1 MIRIAIVEDEKNSSD
16 LLVNYLEKYSND
28 KNIRFDVKTFFSCN
42 QILNNYNNN
51 FDIIFMDIEFPDG
64 TGLETIRKI
73 REVDK
78 NVIVVFVT
86 NMAQYAVK
94 GYEVRAFDFIVKP
107 VNYYKLSMKIDR
119 AMVNLKAKKKSQQ
132 KKMLIKTVKENITIS
147 PSEIYYIEVIG
158 HSLIYHTTYGNYE
171 VYGTMNKA
179 SKELE
184 NEQFEFCNRCYFVN
198 LAHVNSVKGYECKV
212 GNDIIQISHLKK
224 KNFMEKLNN
233 YFVFGDKK

>member
-28 KNIRFDVKTFFSCN
+28 KNIRFDVKTFFSRN

-51 FDIIFMDIEFPDG
+51 FDVIFMDIELPDG
-64 TGLETIRKI
+64 NGLETIRKI

-107 VNYYKLSMKIDR
+107 VTSYNFYIKLDNIL
-119 AMVNLKAKKKSQQ
+119 NLFEQ
-132 KKMLIKTVKENITIS
+132 KKDDEIWISNKDGKMKLNIS
-147 PSEIYYIEVIG
+147 SIYYIEVIQ
-158 HSLIYHTTYGNYE
+158 LMCIYHTKEGNF
-171 VYGTMNKA
+171 KA
-179 SKELE
+179 TGSLNNIEKTLSKYNFSL
-184 NEQFEFCNRCYFVN
+184 CNRCYLVN
-198 LAHVNSVKGYECKV
+198 LRYVTSVKKGFVLINNEELIISRAKQASFMKDL
-212 GNDIIQISHLKK
+212 NDFLA
-224 KNFMEKLNN
+224 E
-233 YFVFGDKK
+233 GD

>member
-51 FDIIFMDIEFPDG
+51 FDIIFMDIELPDG
-64 TGLETIRKI
+64 NGLETIRKI

-107 VNYYKLSMKIDR
+107 VTSYNFYIKLDNIL
-119 AMVNLKAKKKSQQ
+119 NLFEQ
-132 KKMLIKTVKENITIS
+132 KKDDEIWISNKDGKMKLNIS
-147 PSEIYYIEVIG
+147 SIYYIEVIQ
-158 HSLIYHTTYGNYE
+158 HMCIYHTKEGNF
-171 VYGTMNKA
+171 KA
-179 SKELE
+179 TGSLNNIEKTLSKYNFSL
-184 NEQFEFCNRCYFVN
+184 CNRCYLVN
-198 LAHVNSVKGYECKV
+198 LRYVTSVKKGFVLINNEELIISRAKQASFMKDL
-212 GNDIIQISHLKK
+212 NDFLA
-224 KNFMEKLNN
+224 E
-233 YFVFGDKK
+233 GD

>member
-51 FDIIFMDIEFPDG
+51 FDVIFMDIELPDG
-64 TGLETIRKI
+64 NGLETIRKI

-107 VNYYKLSMKIDR
+107 VTSYNFYIKLDNIL
-119 AMVNLKAKKKSQQ
+119 NLFEQ
-132 KKMLIKTVKENITIS
+132 KKDDEIWISNKDGKMKLNIS
-147 PSEIYYIEVIG
+147 SIYYIEVIQ
-158 HSLIYHTTYGNYE
+158 HMCIYHTKEGNF
-171 VYGTMNKA
+171 KA
-179 SKELE
+179 TGSLNNIEKTLSKYNFSL
-184 NEQFEFCNRCYFVN
+184 CNRCYLVN
-198 LAHVNSVKGYECKV
+198 LRYVTSVKKGFVLINNEELIISRAKQASFMKDL
-212 GNDIIQISHLKK
+212 NDFLA
-224 KNFMEKLNN
+224 E
-233 YFVFGDKK
+233 GD

>member
-28 KNIRFDVKTFFSCN
+28 KNIRFDVKTFFSRN

-51 FDIIFMDIEFPDG
+51 FDVIFMDIELPDG
-64 TGLETIRKI
+64 NGLETIRKI

-107 VNYYKLSMKIDR
+107 VTSYNFYIKLDNIL
-119 AMVNLKAKKKSQQ
+119 NLFEQ
-132 KKMLIKTVKENITIS
+132 KKDDEIWISNKDGKMKLNIS
-147 PSEIYYIEVIG
+147 SIYYIEVIQ
-158 HSLIYHTTYGNYE
+158 HMCIYHTKEGNF
-171 VYGTMNKA
+171 KA
-179 SKELE
+179 TGSLNNIEKTLSKYNFSL
-184 NEQFEFCNRCYFVN
+184 CNRCYLVN
-198 LAHVNSVKGYECKV
+198 LRYVTSVKKGFVLINNEELIISRAKQASFMKDL
-212 GNDIIQISHLKK
+212 NDFLA
-224 KNFMEKLNN
+224 E
-233 YFVFGDKK
+233 GD

>member
-51 FDIIFMDIEFPDG
+51 FDIIFMDIELPDG
-64 TGLETIRKI
+64 NGLETIRKI

-78 NVIVVFVT
+78 NVIVIFVT

-107 VNYYKLSMKIDR
+107 VTSYNFYIKLDNIL
-119 AMVNLKAKKKSQQ
+119 NLFEQ
-132 KKMLIKTVKENITIS
+132 KKDDEIWISNKDGKMKLNIS
-147 PSEIYYIEVIG
+147 SIYYIEVIQ
-158 HSLIYHTTYGNYE
+158 HMCIYHTKEGNF
-171 VYGTMNKA
+171 KA
-179 SKELE
+179 TGSLNNIEKTLSKYNFSL
-184 NEQFEFCNRCYFVN
+184 CNRCYLVN
-198 LAHVNSVKGYECKV
+198 LRYVTSVKKGFVLINNEELIISRAKQASFMKDL
-212 GNDIIQISHLKK
+212 NDFLA
-224 KNFMEKLNN
+224 E
-233 YFVFGDKK
+233 GD

>member
-51 FDIIFMDIEFPDG
+51 FDVIFMDIELPDG
-64 TGLETIRKI
+64 NGLETIRKI

-78 NVIVVFVT
+78 NVIVIFVT

-107 VNYYKLSMKIDR
+107 VTSYNFYIKLDNIL
-119 AMVNLKAKKKSQQ
+119 NLFEQ
-132 KKMLIKTVKENITIS
+132 KKDDEIWISNKDGKMKLNIS
-147 PSEIYYIEVIG
+147 SIYYIEVIQ
-158 HSLIYHTTYGNYE
+158 HMCIYHTKDGNY
-171 VYGTMNKA
+171 KA
-179 SKELE
+179 TGSLNNIEKTLSKYNFSL
-184 NEQFEFCNRCYFVN
+184 CNRCYLVN
-198 LAHVNSVKGYECKV
+198 LRYVTSVKKGFVLIDNEELIISRAKQASFMKDL
-212 GNDIIQISHLKK
+212 NDFLA
-224 KNFMEKLNN
+224 E
-233 YFVFGDKK
+233 GD

>member
-51 FDIIFMDIEFPDG
+51 FDIIFMDIELPDG
-64 TGLETIRKI
+64 NGLETIRKI

-107 VNYYKLSMKIDR
+107 VTSYNFYIKLDNIL
-119 AMVNLKAKKKSQQ
+119 NLFEQ
-132 KKMLIKTVKENITIS
+132 KKDDEIWISNKDGKMKLNIS
-147 PSEIYYIEVIG
+147 SIYYIEVIQ
-158 HSLIYHTTYGNYE
+158 HMCIYHTKNGNF
-171 VYGTMNKA
+171 KA
-179 SKELE
+179 TGSLNNIEKTLSKYNFSL
-184 NEQFEFCNRCYFVN
+184 CNRCYLVN
-198 LAHVNSVKGYECKV
+198 LRYVTSVKKGFVLINNEELIISRAKQASFMKDL
-212 GNDIIQISHLKK
+212 NDFLA
-224 KNFMEKLNN
+224 E
-233 YFVFGDKK
+233 GD

>member
-51 FDIIFMDIEFPDG
+51 FDIIFMDIELPDG
-64 TGLETIRKI
+64 NGLETIRKI

-107 VNYYKLSMKIDR
+107 VTSYNFYIKLDNIL
-119 AMVNLKAKKKSQQ
+119 NLFEQ
-132 KKMLIKTVKENITIS
+132 KKDDEIWISNKDGKMRLNIS
-147 PSEIYYIEVIG
+147 SIYYIEVIQ
-158 HSLIYHTTYGNYE
+158 HMCIYHTKEGNF
-171 VYGTMNKA
+171 KA
-179 SKELE
+179 TGSLNNIEKTLSKYNFSL
-184 NEQFEFCNRCYFVN
+184 CNRCYLVN
-198 LAHVNSVKGYECKV
+198 LRYVTSVKKGFVLINNEELIISRAKQASFMKDL
-212 GNDIIQISHLKK
+212 NDFLA
-224 KNFMEKLNN
+224 E
-233 YFVFGDKK
+233 GD

>member
-51 FDIIFMDIEFPDG
+51 FDIIFMDIELPDG
-64 TGLETIRKI
+64 NGLETIRKI

-78 NVIVVFVT
+78 NVIVIFVT

-107 VNYYKLSMKIDR
+107 VTSYNFYIKLDNIL
-119 AMVNLKAKKKSQQ
+119 NLFEQ
-132 KKMLIKTVKENITIS
+132 KKDDEIWISNKDGKMKLNIS
-147 PSEIYYIEVIG
+147 SIYYIEVIQ
-158 HSLIYHTTYGNYE
+158 HMCIYHTKDGNY
-171 VYGTMNKA
+171 KA
-179 SKELE
+179 TGSLNSIEKTLSKYNFSL
-184 NEQFEFCNRCYFVN
+184 CNRCYLVN
-198 LAHVNSVKGYECKV
+198 LRYVTSVKKGFVLIDNEELIISRAKQASFMKDL
-212 GNDIIQISHLKK
+212 NDFLA
-224 KNFMEKLNN
+224 E
-233 YFVFGDKK
+233 GD

>member
-28 KNIRFDVKTFFSCN
+28 KNIRFDVKTFFTRN

-51 FDIIFMDIEFPDG
+51 FDVIFMDIELPDG
-64 TGLETIRKI
+64 NGLETIRKI

-107 VNYYKLSMKIDR
+107 VTSYNFYIKLDNIL
-119 AMVNLKAKKKSQQ
+119 NLFEQ
-132 KKMLIKTVKENITIS
+132 KKDDEIWISNKDGKMKLNIS
-147 PSEIYYIEVIG
+147 SIYYIEVIQ
-158 HSLIYHTTYGNYE
+158 HMCIYHTKEGNF
-171 VYGTMNKA
+171 KA
-179 SKELE
+179 TGSLNNIEKTLSKYNFSL
-184 NEQFEFCNRCYFVN
+184 CNRCYLVN
-198 LAHVNSVKGYECKV
+198 LRYVTSVKKGFVLINNEELIISRAKQASFMKDL
-212 GNDIIQISHLKK
+212 NDFLA
-224 KNFMEKLNN
+224 E
-233 YFVFGDKK
+233 GD

>member
-51 FDIIFMDIEFPDG
+51 FDIIFMDIELPDG
-64 TGLETIRKI
+64 NGLETIRKI

-107 VNYYKLSMKIDR
+107 VTSYNFYIKLDNIL
-119 AMVNLKAKKKSQQ
+119 NLFEQ
-132 KKMLIKTVKENITIS
+132 KKDDEIWISNKDGKMKLNIS
-147 PSEIYYIEVIG
+147 SIYYIEVIQ
-158 HSLIYHTTYGNYE
+158 HMCIYHTKDGNY
-171 VYGTMNKA
+171 KA
-179 SKELE
+179 TGSLNNIEKTLSKYNFSL
-184 NEQFEFCNRCYFVN
+184 CNRCYLVN
-198 LAHVNSVKGYECKV
+198 LRYVTSVKKGFVLIDNEELIISRAKQASFMKDL
-212 GNDIIQISHLKK
+212 NDFLA
-224 KNFMEKLNN
+224 E
-233 YFVFGDKK
+233 GD